1 MTILS
6 VFFLG
11 EDLIHLQACTQNYF
25 VLYEKQK
32 NGTFPFL
39 GVDVSKENE
48 IWLPMFV
55 KKIQNWYL
63 CQLFEFY
70 ISFISQLLQIEKGYN
85 KKGYSSSFIDKCK
98 SISLKKLY
106 LQKSIILTLSRK
118 ELYLVSL
125 YLGTFLGVLKITVAK
140 SLVK

>member
-70 ISFISQLLQIEKGYN
+70 ISFISQLLQNLI
-85 KKGYSSSFIDKCK
+85 
-98 SISLKKLY
+98 LY
-106 LQKSIILTLSRK
+106 FSKFHL
-118 ELYLVSL
+118 E
-125 YLGTFLGVLKITVAK
+125 
-140 SLVK
+140 VKN